1 MTLTMNGRA
10 ALPFPRALRFD
21 GVLPGL
27 PSLPTVRVAEQ
38 REAWKLPLRRS
49 LGLRVPVH
57 ALLADSSGA
66 WAWDPHDAHA
76 AATRHASVQDWIKLN
91 PGCDVR
97 LWVSGQLVR
106 SLGRDRTVAD
116 QDDESLRSHAKREFI
131 ERHGD
136 TAASWALATWRNE
149 AALGVCAL
157 SGIDLPALNQ
167 HAGKHAVRMQ
177 SVVPW
182 WYHAFQE
189 ARRCVTALS
198 QVQTGHVCVVE
209 GRQLAWISTARGLLA
224 EVRQTALAAASVEA
238 LQCELRVL
246 AANMPASGMR
256 PVVLGQGLEDGSR
269 TGALDALVLGRL
281 DGDQPPQWLRPSVT
295 TDMH

>member
-1 MTLTMNGRA
+1 MTFSTTGRF
-10 ALPFPRALRFD
+10 ALPFPKNLRFD

-27 PSLPTVRVAEQ
+27 PTPRFAE
-38 REAWKLPLRRS
+38 RRDAWTLPLRRS
-49 LGLRVPVH
+49 LGLRAPVH
-57 ALLADSSGA
+57 AVLADSNGA
-66 WAWDPHDAHA
+66 WAWNPRDPHSA
-76 AATRHASVQDWIKLN
+76 AKRYASVQDWIKRH

-106 SLGRDRTVAD
+106 SLARDQAAAD
-116 QDDESLRSHAKREFI
+116 QDDEALRSNAKREFI
-131 ERHGD
+131 ARHGD
-136 TAASWALATWRNE
+136 AAAGWALATWRNE

-157 SGIDLPALNQ
+157 SGIDLPALNE

-189 ARRCVTALS
+189 ARRCVSALGQVETA
-198 QVQTGHVCVVE
+198 HVCVVE
-209 GRQLAWISTARGLLA
+209 GQQIAWISAARGLLVDVEQTLLASAHIDALRA
-224 EVRQTALAAASVEA
+224 ELTRWVSAT
-238 LQCELRVL
+238 
-246 AANMPASGMR
+246 PASALK
-256 PVVLGQGLEDGSR
+256 PVVLGQGLQNGSH

-281 DGDQPPQWLRPSVT
+281 DGDQPPQWLRPSFT